1 MRKRGIAFKIFGITS
16 ALLIISALILYLT
29 LFFLLPNYYYKY
41 KEANVSSRVQSL
53 IESLHAVNAEEAAD
67 LLIQFEFANNVRVV
81 LRDSEGEVA
90 YPGSPGS
97 MDPAY
102 LDELMRGP
110 KPPGADPFR
119 PDGPFRPGGH
129 GSKDGGMTN
138 FISLE
143 ETVRFADQAGD
154 YKLSVYSPV
163 QPIDEASQVI
173 LMFLP
178 YMSIVILGIAMIGAA
193 IYSKL
198 LSKPLIHLNQVASK
212 MAQLDFSLPS
222 TIRSKDELG
231 ELSSNL
237 NILAGNLQTSM
248 SELKQANEK
257 LRDDIQKEREQEQ
270 KRREFVATISHELK
284 TPITAVSGQLE
295 GMLHQIGSYKDR
307 DKYLQQSYEIMKEM
321 EKLVHEILNISELE
335 SFDFKPRI
343 GKVHLSALI
352 QRSLDQFLY
361 FRDIKQLEFDIDIE
375 PDLYI
380 QADEKLISRAVANL
394 LSNAVKYSGD
404 GQTVGVSLRRNGRDG
419 LLLSILNTGAH
430 IELSQ
435 LERIFEPFYR
445 VEKSRNRKTGGSGL
459 GLYIVQKILDMH
471 GLRYHIRNV
480 PEGVRFDIH
489 FM

>member
-16 ALLIISALILYLT
+16 ALLIVSALILYLT

-41 KEANVSSRVQSL
+41 KETNVSSKVQSL
-53 IESLHAVNAEEAAD
+53 IESLDAANAEEAAN

-81 LRDSEGEVA
+81 LRDPAGEVA
-90 YPGSPGS
+90 YPASPGS

-102 LDELMRGP
+102 IDELMRGP

-119 PDGPFRPGGH
+119 PDAPFRPGEH
-129 GSKDGGMTN
+129 GGKDGGN

-143 ETVRFADQAGD
+143 ETVQFADQAGD
-154 YKLSVYSPV
+154 YKLFVYSPV

-198 LSKPLIHLNQVASK
+198 LSKPLIHLNQVASQ
-212 MAQLDFSLPS
+212 MAQLDFTVPS

-237 NILAGNLQTSM
+237 NILAGNLQSSM

-361 FRDIKQLEFDIDIE
+361 CRDIKQLEFDIDIE

-404 GQTVGVSLRRNGRDG
+404 GETVCVSLRRHGANGS
-419 LLLSILNTGAH
+419 LLSILNTGAQ
-430 IELSQ
+430 IEPSQ

-471 GLRYHIRNV
+471 GLRYQIRNV
-480 PEGVRFDIH
+480 PEGVRFDIQ
-489 FM
+489 FT

>member
-16 ALLIISALILYLT
+16 ALLIVSALILYLT
-29 LFFLLPNYYYKY
+29 LFFLLPSYYYKY
-41 KEANVSSRVQSL
+41 KEANVSSKVQSL
-53 IESLHAVNAEEAAD
+53 IGSLDAVNANEAAN
-67 LLIQFEFANNVRVV
+67 LLLQFEFANNVRVV
-81 LRDSEGEVA
+81 LRDPAGEVV
-90 YPGSPGS
+90 YPANPAS
-97 MDPAY
+97 MDPAFI
-102 LDELMRGP
+102 DELMRGP
-110 KPPGADPFR
+110 KPPGAAPFR
-119 PDGPFRPGGH
+119 PDGPLRPGEH
-129 GSKDGGMTN
+129 GGKDGGN

-143 ETVRFADQAGD
+143 ETVQFADQAGD

-212 MAQLDFSLPS
+212 MAQLDFTLPS
-222 TIRSKDELG
+222 TIHSNDELG

-257 LRDDIQKEREQEQ
+257 LRDDILKEREQEQ

-375 PDLYI
+375 PNLYI

-404 GQTVGVSLRRNGRDG
+404 GETVGVSLRRSGRDG

-430 IELSQ
+430 IEPSQ

-480 PEGVRFDIH
+480 SEGVRFDIH

>member
-16 ALLIISALILYLT
+16 ALLIVSALILYLT

-41 KEANVSSRVQSL
+41 KETNVSSKVQSL
-53 IESLHAVNAEEAAD
+53 IESLDAANAEEAAN

-81 LRDSEGEVA
+81 LRDPAGEVA
-90 YPGSPGS
+90 YPASPGS

-102 LDELMRGP
+102 IDELMRGP

-119 PDGPFRPGGH
+119 PDAPFRPGEH
-129 GSKDGGMTN
+129 GGKDGGN

-143 ETVRFADQAGD
+143 ETVQFADQAGD
-154 YKLSVYSPV
+154 YKLFVYSPV

-198 LSKPLIHLNQVASK
+198 LSKPLIHLNQVASQ
-212 MAQLDFSLPS
+212 MAQLDFTVPS

-237 NILAGNLQTSM
+237 NILAGNLQSSM

-404 GQTVGVSLRRNGRDG
+404 GETVCVSLRRHGANGS
-419 LLLSILNTGAH
+419 LLSILNTGAQ
-430 IELSQ
+430 IEPSQ

-471 GLRYHIRNV
+471 GLRYQIRNV
-480 PEGVRFDIH
+480 PEGVRFDIQ